1 MISSL
6 LFFFILIIMRKYM
19 EMISS
24 LLISLFILR
33 LKLKFATNGFNDKL
47 SIEIVL
53 FVVGT
58 IGGLLRFL

>member
-1 MISSL
+1 
-6 LFFFILIIMRKYM
+6 M